1 MSNLVDQ
8 LRKEAITD
16 CVAYTEF
23 MLQYRKGDDTLYC
36 FFEGYED
43 RTYYSIRIKNISC
56 ANKYADYICGGKD
69 EVLKVHSLIKSNS
82 HYKSIKT
89 GFFLDK
95 DFDDITYSDDIYVTP
110 TYSIENLYCNKEA
123 FENILIAE
131 FKMTKTDSDFVKC
144 VESYMNLQQTF
155 NQETLLLNSW
165 LSCQADLR
173 NQSGSK
179 ERLHIDKKTRA
190 LFDKLVL
197 PDLSGIKNIPS
208 IQTKEEIE
216 KLFAEAKPIDKKTRA
231 LFDKLVLPDLSG
243 IKNIPSIQTKEEIE
257 KLFAEAKP
265 IDNETLYKKVAKYN
279 SIDQTATFRG
289 KFLLRFLEAFL
300 CKLQLFIGSANLTFK
315 NRFSCSLRFETATIC
330 SGLSQYATTPGTL
343 KTYINKVSS

>member
-1 MSNLVDQ
+1 MSLSIKPMSNLVDQ

-216 KLFAEAKPIDKKTRA
+216 KLFAEAKPID
-231 LFDKLVLPDLSG
+231 
-243 IKNIPSIQTKEEIE
+243 
-257 KLFAEAKP
+257 
-265 IDNETLYKKVAKYN
+265 NETLYKKVAKYN

>member
-216 KLFAEAKPIDKKTRA
+216 KLFAEAKPID
-231 LFDKLVLPDLSG
+231 
-243 IKNIPSIQTKEEIE
+243 
-257 KLFAEAKP
+257 
-265 IDNETLYKKVAKYN
+265 NETLYKKVAKYN